1 MADNRG
7 RDGGFRSGSKNMDR
21 KPRGD
26 KPAYGEKKSYGA
38 RGGKSAFGE
47 KKNFAPRGD
56 KPSFSEKRFGEKRDF
71 VPRGDKPAYGEK
83 RSFSRS
89 ENRPAFGEKKEF
101 VPRGNRPA
109 FGEKRGFAPRG
120 DKPSFGEKHSFA
132 PRTTE
137 RRAPRPANLAP
148 RRVALETLLDVSRSD
163 AYASLALDKR
173 LAQANLPRRDRAFVT
188 QLVYGTLENRM
199 TLDWRI
205 DQFLEG
211 EKEIEQTIREI
222 LRMGAYQLFYLDR
235 VPDMAA
241 VDESVS
247 LTRAMGFEAL
257 TGLANGVLRNMIRG
271 KNDVVW
277 PKPQDDAVKY
287 LSIMFSAP
295 EALCEMLVKAYGE
308 HDAMEIL
315 RYRPKDRTVTVR
327 VNYLRC
333 DDARLRSLFADD
345 ELDFEPGALEGV
357 YKVHGAGDMTRMRA
371 FQNGLF
377 TIQGES
383 SVLAARMVGAKPG
396 QTVLDACAAPGGKTA
411 VLSEMMNDTGRVYA
425 WDTHAHRVE
434 LIRGTANRLKLEN
447 VRPAVKDA
455 SVPREDMAMTLDAA
469 LIDAPCSGT
478 GVMTEKP
485 DVKYR
490 VTAEG
495 VQSLCFTQAAI
506 LDAVAPMVKVGG
518 TLVYSTCS
526 ILPQENEEQIKLFLA
541 RHPEYEV
548 WRMGAELPEKLAA
561 HEGEYGLQMFAHRD
575 GTDGFYVCRL
585 RRVKA

>member
-1 MADNRG
+1 MADNKG
-7 RDGGFRSGSKNMDR
+7 RDGGFRGANRNTDR

-26 KPAYGEKKSYGA
+26 KPG
-38 RGGKSAFGE
+38 FGE
-47 KKNFAPRGD
+47 KK
-56 KPSFSEKRFGEKRDF
+56 
-71 VPRGDKPAYGEK
+71 
-83 RSFSRS
+83 
-89 ENRPAFGEKKEF
+89 FGEKKLGEKKF
-101 VPRGNRPA
+101 GEKSSARRSSARKSPARRSSARKNSVRRSSARKSLTASANSAISPALARRSSARKSSARKSSAISRLYGERRFGDRKPA
-109 FGEKRGFAPRG
+109 FGAPRAER
-120 DKPSFGEKHSFA
+120 KP
-132 PRTTE
+132 RLV
-137 RRAPRPANLAP
+137 NLAP

-211 EKEIEQTIREI
+211 NKEIDQTVREI

-247 LTRAMGFEAL
+247 LTRAMGLEAL
-257 TGLANGVLRNMIRG
+257 TGLVNGVLRNMIRG

-287 LSIMFSAP
+287 LSVMFSAP
-295 EALCEMLVKAYGE
+295 TALCQMLVSAYGE

-315 RYRPKDRTVTVR
+315 RYRPKDRSVTVR

-345 ELDFEPGALEGV
+345 ELEFDPGILPGM
-357 YKVHGAGDMTRMRA
+357 YKVHSAGDMTRMRA

-411 VLSEMMNDTGRVYA
+411 VLSEMMDDTGRVYA

-434 LIRGTANRLKLEN
+434 LIRGTMNRLRLEN

-455 SVPREDMAMTLDAA
+455 SQFR
-469 LIDAPCSGT
+469 
-478 GVMTEKP
+478 
-485 DVKYR
+485 
-490 VTAEG
+490 
-495 VQSLCFTQAAI
+495 
-506 LDAVAPMVKVGG
+506 
-518 TLVYSTCS
+518 
-526 ILPQENEEQIKLFLA
+526 A
-541 RHPEYEV
+541 RIWP
-548 WRMGAELPEKLAA
+548 
-561 HEGEYGLQMFAHRD
+561 
-575 GTDGFYVCRL
+575 
-585 RRVKA
+585 

>member
-7 RDGGFRSGSKNMDR
+7 RDGGFRGANRNTDR

-26 KPAYGEKKSYGA
+26 KPG
-38 RGGKSAFGE
+38 FGE
-47 KKNFAPRGD
+47 KK
-56 KPSFSEKRFGEKRDF
+56 
-71 VPRGDKPAYGEK
+71 
-83 RSFSRS
+83 
-89 ENRPAFGEKKEF
+89 FGEKKFGDKKPYGERKF
-101 VPRGNRPA
+101 GDKPG
-109 FGEKRGFAPRG
+109 FGEKKFGEKKFGDKKPYGERKFGDKPGFGEKKFGEKKFG
-120 DKPSFGEKHSFA
+120 DKPSFGERRFGDHKPAFGA
-132 PRTTE
+132 PRAE
-137 RRAPRPANLAP
+137 RKPRPVNLAP

-211 EKEIEQTIREI
+211 SKEIDQTVREI

-247 LTRAMGFEAL
+247 LTRAMGLEAL
-257 TGLANGVLRNMIRG
+257 TGLVNGVLRNMIRG

-287 LSIMFSAP
+287 LSVMFSAP
-295 EALCEMLVKAYGE
+295 TALCQMLVSAYGE

-315 RYRPKDRTVTVR
+315 RYRPKDRSVTVR

-345 ELDFEPGALEGV
+345 ELEFDPGILPGM
-357 YKVHGAGDMTRMRA
+357 YKVHSAGDMTRMRA

-411 VLSEMMNDTGRVYA
+411 VLSEMMGDTGRVYA

-434 LIRGTANRLKLEN
+434 LIRGTMNRLKLEN

-469 LIDAPCSGT
+469 LVDAPCSGT
-478 GVMTEKP
+478 GVMNEKP

-490 VTAEG
+490 VTAQSVDEL
-495 VQSLCFTQAAI
+495 VQLQSNL
-506 LDAVAPMVKVGG
+506 LDAVCPYVKKGG

-526 ILPQENEEQIKLFLA
+526 VLKDENVRQAEKFLA
-541 RHPEYEV
+541 RHPEFELLP
-548 WRMGAELPEKLAA
+548 LPETIPASVRQY
-561 HEGEYGLQMFAHRD
+561 ETTGLQLLPQRD
-575 GTDGFYVCRL
+575 GIEGFYMCRM
-585 RRVKA
+585 RRKKA

>member
-7 RDGGFRSGSKNMDR
+7 RDGGFRSAGR
-21 KPRGD
+21 KTG
-26 KPAYGEKKSYGA
+26 KPTGA
-38 RGGKSAFGE
+38 RGERKT
-47 KKNFAPRGD
+47 FAPRG
-56 KPSFSEKRFGEKRDF
+56 EK
-71 VPRGDKPAYGEK
+71 
-83 RSFSRS
+83 
-89 ENRPAFGEKKEF
+89 PAFGEKKGYA
-101 VPRGNRPA
+101 PRGEKPAFGERKTFAPRGEKPA
-109 FGEKRGFAPRG
+109 FGEKKGYAPRGEKSAFGERKTFAPRGEKPAFGERKGFAPRG
-120 DKPSFGEKHSFA
+120 EK
-132 PRTTE
+132 
-137 RRAPRPANLAP
+137 RAPKPMNLAP
-148 RRVALETLLDVSRSD
+148 RRVALETLLDVNRAD

-173 LAQANLPRRDRAFVT
+173 LAQAAFGRRDRAFTT
-188 QLVYGTLENRM
+188 QLVYGTLENRI

-211 EKEIEQTIREI
+211 EKELDPVVREI

-247 LTRAMGFEAL
+247 LARAMGLEGF
-257 TGLANGVLRNMIRG
+257 TGLVNAVLRNMIRG
-271 KNDVVW
+271 KDAVVW
-277 PKPQDDAVKY
+277 PKPADDAVKY
-287 LSIMFSAP
+287 LSVMFSAP
-295 EALCEMLVKAYGE
+295 EDLARLLIEAYGE
-308 HDAMEIL
+308 NGALNIL
-315 RYRPKDRTVTVR
+315 RYRPADRAVTVR

-333 DDARLRSLFADD
+333 DDARLRAVFADD
-345 ELDFEPGALEGV
+345 ELEFEPGIVPGT
-357 YKVHGAGDMTRMRA
+357 YKVRHAGDLTRMRA

-383 SVLAARMVGAKPG
+383 SVIAARMVGARPG

-455 SVPREDMAMTLDAA
+455 SVPRPDMAMTLDAA

-478 GVMTEKP
+478 GVMLEKP

-490 VTAEG
+490 VTCEG
-495 VQSLCFTQAAI
+495 VEALCRTQQEI
-506 LDAVAPMVKVGG
+506 LDAVAPMVRVGG

-526 ILPQENEEQIKLFLA
+526 ILPQENDQQMRAFLE
-541 RHPEYEV
+541 RHPEYEI
-548 WRMGAELPEKLAA
+548 WPMAAELPAALAD
-561 HEGEYGLQMFAHRD
+561 HEGELGLQMLAHRD